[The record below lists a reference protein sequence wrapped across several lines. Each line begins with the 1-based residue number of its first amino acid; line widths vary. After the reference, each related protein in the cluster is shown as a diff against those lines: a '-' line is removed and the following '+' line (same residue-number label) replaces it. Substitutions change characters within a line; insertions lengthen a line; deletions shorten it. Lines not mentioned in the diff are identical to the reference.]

1 MDERSSEQAAQPVT
15 EAPSPAC
22 GTCGGTGKVMLSLTG
37 ASGAFTRDVPCTE
50 CKAGVTLDSGGPD
63 VIALRRTVK
72 QVALIAIG
80 AFILGLLAYLMQAS
94 GIGKGLPV
102 LDLKKVSPPE

>member
-1 MDERSSEQAAQPVT
+1 MDEPQTASAET

-22 GTCGGTGKVMLSLTG
+22 GTCGDTGKVMLSLTG

-50 CKAGVTLDSGGPD
+50 CQAGVTLESGQVPVD
-63 VIALRRTVK
+63 LASVRRTVK
-72 QVALIAIG
+72 QVALLAIG
-80 AFILGLLAYLMQAS
+80 AFVLAVLAYLTS
-94 GIGKGLPV
+94 GMGKGLPV